1 MKPFIS
7 WLIDSELPRIVA
19 FLGFLGD
26 SLILLLGVVA
36 DFASGII
43 DRIQNILNFLTNV
56 FEGNWKAIWDDIVN
70 YIASPLAKK
79 MNEAGYPEM
88 TIGGFS
94 KMLKTK
100 SIKFTKVQEILDFL
114 GYGLKVV
121 EKPVQNSSKR

>member
-1 MKPFIS
+1 MLETTDVKE
-7 WLIDSELPRIVA
+7 LIT
-19 FLGFLGD
+19 
-26 SLILLLGVVA
+26 ILLFRKGLSMRKLV
-36 DFASGII
+36 
-43 DRIQNILNFLTNV
+43 
-56 FEGNWKAIWDDIVN
+56 
-70 YIASPLAKK
+70 KK

-121 EKPVQNSSKR
+121 EKPAQKL

>member
-1 MKPFIS
+1 MLETTDVKE
-7 WLIDSELPRIVA
+7 LIT
-19 FLGFLGD
+19 
-26 SLILLLGVVA
+26 ILLFRKGLSMRKLV
-36 DFASGII
+36 
-43 DRIQNILNFLTNV
+43 
-56 FEGNWKAIWDDIVN
+56 
-70 YIASPLAKK
+70 KK

-121 EKPVQNSSKR
+121 EKPEQKI

>member
-1 MKPFIS
+1 MLETTDVKE
-7 WLIDSELPRIVA
+7 LIT
-19 FLGFLGD
+19 
-26 SLILLLGVVA
+26 ILLFRKGLSMRKLV
-36 DFASGII
+36 
-43 DRIQNILNFLTNV
+43 
-56 FEGNWKAIWDDIVN
+56 
-70 YIASPLAKK
+70 KK

-121 EKPVQNSSKR
+121 EKPEKN

>member
-1 MKPFIS
+1 MLETTDIKE
-7 WLIDSELPRIVA
+7 LIT
-19 FLGFLGD
+19 
-26 SLILLLGVVA
+26 ILLFRKGYSMRRLV
-36 DFASGII
+36 
-43 DRIQNILNFLTNV
+43 
-56 FEGNWKAIWDDIVN
+56 
-70 YIASPLAKK
+70 KK

-114 GYGLKVV
+114 RYGLKVV

>member
-1 MKPFIS
+1 
-7 WLIDSELPRIVA
+7 
-19 FLGFLGD
+19 
-26 SLILLLGVVA
+26 
-36 DFASGII
+36 
-43 DRIQNILNFLTNV
+43 
-56 FEGNWKAIWDDIVN
+56 
-70 YIASPLAKK
+70 

-121 EKPVQNSSKR
+121 ENLKKN

>member
-1 MKPFIS
+1 MLETTDVKE
-7 WLIDSELPRIVA
+7 LIT
-19 FLGFLGD
+19 
-26 SLILLLGVVA
+26 ILLFRKGLSMRKLV
-36 DFASGII
+36 
-43 DRIQNILNFLTNV
+43 
-56 FEGNWKAIWDDIVN
+56 
-70 YIASPLAKK
+70 KK

-121 EKPVQNSSKR
+121 EKTGEK

>member
-1 MKPFIS
+1 MLETTDVKE
-7 WLIDSELPRIVA
+7 LIT
-19 FLGFLGD
+19 
-26 SLILLLGVVA
+26 ILLFRKGLSMRKLV
-36 DFASGII
+36 
-43 DRIQNILNFLTNV
+43 
-56 FEGNWKAIWDDIVN
+56 
-70 YIASPLAKK
+70 KK

-121 EKPVQNSSKR
+121 EKPEEKL

>member
-1 MKPFIS
+1 MLETTDIKE
-7 WLIDSELPRIVA
+7 LIT
-19 FLGFLGD
+19 
-26 SLILLLGVVA
+26 ILLFRKGLSMRKLV
-36 DFASGII
+36 
-43 DRIQNILNFLTNV
+43 
-56 FEGNWKAIWDDIVN
+56 
-70 YIASPLAKK
+70 KK

-121 EKPVQNSSKR
+121 EKQPRKY

>member
-1 MKPFIS
+1 MLETTDVKE
-7 WLIDSELPRIVA
+7 LIT
-19 FLGFLGD
+19 
-26 SLILLLGVVA
+26 ILLFRKGLSMRKLV
-36 DFASGII
+36 
-43 DRIQNILNFLTNV
+43 
-56 FEGNWKAIWDDIVN
+56 
-70 YIASPLAKK
+70 KK

-121 EKPVQNSSKR
+121 EKPEQKMQ

>member
-1 MKPFIS
+1 MLETTDVKE
-7 WLIDSELPRIVA
+7 LIT
-19 FLGFLGD
+19 
-26 SLILLLGVVA
+26 ILLFRKGLSMRKLV
-36 DFASGII
+36 
-43 DRIQNILNFLTNV
+43 
-56 FEGNWKAIWDDIVN
+56 
-70 YIASPLAKK
+70 KK

-121 EKPVQNSSKR
+121 EKPEQKIQ

>member
-1 MKPFIS
+1 MLETTDVKE
-7 WLIDSELPRIVA
+7 LIT
-19 FLGFLGD
+19 
-26 SLILLLGVVA
+26 ILLFRKGLSMRKLV
-36 DFASGII
+36 
-43 DRIQNILNFLTNV
+43 
-56 FEGNWKAIWDDIVN
+56 
-70 YIASPLAKK
+70 KK

-121 EKPVQNSSKR
+121 EKPADKAK